1 MTIAEFNAISNLWQR
16 IGDIREALDGSNQV
30 QWVIPID
37 HNRYIPSYKIDS
49 AYPELQ
55 AKIKGILDNANSEIN
70 LLLQQELKRL
80 EAIISEIKI
89 KPSIELI
96 DK

>member
-1 MTIAEFNAISNLWQR
+1 MRNPTVCRSSSIALPRNYA
-16 IGDIREALDGSNQV
+16 AA
-30 QWVIPID
+30 P
-37 HNRYIPSYKIDS
+37 
-49 AYPELQ
+49 
-55 AKIKGILDNANSEIN
+55 IN